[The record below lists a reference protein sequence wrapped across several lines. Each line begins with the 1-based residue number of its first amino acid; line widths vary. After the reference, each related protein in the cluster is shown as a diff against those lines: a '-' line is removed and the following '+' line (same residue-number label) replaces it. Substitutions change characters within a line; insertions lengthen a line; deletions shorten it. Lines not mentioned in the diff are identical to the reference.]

1 MIIIIHQRKV
11 LSFASVL
18 ILVFHSSYSPAHDTH
33 YTENNP
39 RHQPKQYIN
48 KSFHDLNSI
57 SHPNIFGKY
66 SKNKKTKKPLRYLER
81 LLVVPKAGLEPAR
94 LLKDIGF

>member
-1 MIIIIHQRKV
+1 MIIIFHQRKV

-48 KSFHDLNSI
+48 KSFHDLNAI
-57 SHPNIFGKY
+57 SHPNSFGKY
-66 SKNKKTKKPLRYLER
+66 SKKE
-81 LLVVPKAGLEPAR
+81 GIE
-94 LLKDIGF
+94 

>member
-18 ILVFHSSYSPAHDTH
+18 VLVFHSSYSPAHDTH

-48 KSFHDLNSI
+48 KSFHDSQ
-57 SHPNIFGKY
+57 
-66 SKNKKTKKPLRYLER
+66 RY
-81 LLVVPKAGLEPAR
+81 
-94 LLKDIGF
+94 

>member
-48 KSFHDLNSI
+48 KSFHDSQRYQ
-57 SHPNIFGKY
+57 S
-66 SKNKKTKKPLRYLER
+66 SKF
-81 LLVVPKAGLEPAR
+81 LL
-94 LLKDIGF
+94 

>member
-48 KSFHDLNSI
+48 KSFHDSQQYQSNF
-57 SHPNIFGKY
+57 FGKY
-66 SKNKKTKKPLRYLER
+66 SKKE
-81 LLVVPKAGLEPAR
+81 GIE
-94 LLKDIGF
+94 

>member
-1 MIIIIHQRKV
+1 MIIIFHQRKV

-18 ILVFHSSYSPAHDTH
+18 ILVFHSSYGPAHDTH

-48 KSFHDLNSI
+48 KSFHDSKQYQSSKI
-57 SHPNIFGKY
+57 SSVNIVKKGDRVECPY
-66 SKNKKTKKPLRYLER
+66 SDTGLSLKNRRY
-81 LLVVPKAGLEPAR
+81 P
-94 LLKDIGF
+94 

>member
-1 MIIIIHQRKV
+1 MIIIFHQRKV

-18 ILVFHSSYSPAHDTH
+18 VLVFHSSYSPAHDTH

-48 KSFHDLNSI
+48 ENKETKIYKYVSLSKK
-57 SHPNIFGKY
+57 IF
-66 SKNKKTKKPLRYLER
+66 SELC
-81 LLVVPKAGLEPAR
+81 PKHY
-94 LLKDIGF
+94 